1 MENHVDQV
9 QPGLWQKGRCAGD
22 CFPSQYDCCK
32 TSGYR
37 EMLAAGPAAG
47 LGAAAAPPAFVL
59 PADLVMPPPA
69 GFEQTP
75 KAVQAM
81 WCYARDVNEWREQAG
96 AVIEAYNKATAAG
109 TLQSTAQ
116 RAAAAVAYKIDPGYR
131 AFINDDKHSLEA
143 LSIKPRVCTLL
154 PPTGCSGL

>member
-1 MENHVDQV
+1 
-9 QPGLWQKGRCAGD
+9 
-22 CFPSQYDCCK
+22 
-32 TSGYR
+32 
-37 EMLAAGPAAG
+37 
-47 LGAAAAPPAFVL
+47 
-59 PADLVMPPPA
+59 MPPPA